1 MPQEIATIP
10 LQNKIQERESEK
22 TKVFVGLSGGVDS
35 GTSAAI
41 LKERGYDVAGVFIK
55 IWQPEFIECTWRE
68 DRLDA
73 MRIAAALDIPFR
85 EIDLSHEYKTE
96 IVEHMVRD
104 YERGITPNPD
114 VLCNEKIKFG
124 HFAQWA
130 FAHGADLIATGHYAR
145 VEPAVISQT
154 YHHGDK
160 SDLSPQLMRG
170 VDPLKDQSY
179 FLCRVRTE
187 ELARTLFP
195 IGDLSKSEVRK
206 RAQAC
211 GLPVAHKPDSQ
222 GLCFVGDVSMRDFL
236 ARYITLKE
244 GDVIDTDGNKIGTH
258 DGAALYTIGQ
268 RHGFRVSGHTEGA
281 QYVIATSIKD
291 NTVTVSLDRS
301 LGEVREIMLEDMH
314 WIGETPQLPLS
325 TLAQSRH
332 REAPFPVSLRQAD
345 DGMRVQFDA
354 PHLVS
359 SGQSLVLYDDDR
371 VFGAGVIRRIERHIE
386 AL

>member
-1 MPQEIATIP
+1 MG
-10 LQNKIQERESEK
+10 K
-22 TKVFVGLSGGVDS
+22 KVFVGLSGGVDS

-41 LKERGYDVAGVFIK
+41 LKERGYDVTGVFIK

-73 MRIAAALDIPFR
+73 MRIAAALGIPFC
-85 EIDLSHEYKTE
+85 EIDLSHEYKSE
-96 IVEHMVRD
+96 VVDAMVRD

-130 FAHGADLIATGHYAR
+130 FANGADFIATGHYAQT
-145 VEPAVISQT
+145 VMVDGVPALV
-154 YHHGDK
+154 
-160 SDLSPQLMRG
+160 RG
-170 VDPLKDQSY
+170 VDPQKDQSY
-179 FLCRVRTE
+179 FLCRIRTE

-195 IGDLSKSEVRK
+195 IGELSKPKVRE

-211 GLPVAHKPDSQ
+211 GLPVAQKPDSQ

-244 GDVIDTDGNKIGTH
+244 GSVIDREGNVIGTH

-268 RHGFRVSGHTEGA
+268 RHGFRISGQTEGA

-291 NTVTVSLDRS
+291 NTITVSADRS
-301 LGEVREIMLEDMH
+301 LGEVREVMLEDMH

-325 TLAQSRH
+325 ARAQSRY
-332 REAPFPVSLRQAD
+332 RETPFLVSLEKTD
-345 DGMRVQFDA
+345 DGIRALFDA

-359 SGQSLVLYDDDR
+359 SGQSLVLYQGDR
-371 VFGAGVIRRIERHIE
+371 VIGAGVIRRRG
-386 AL
+386 